1 MKTARKALVVLVR
14 KYHPRKQINM
24 LLHHKMKTEVKNTLR
39 ALSLESANV
48 NLNLLAPWQLHWAS
62 IS

>member
-24 LLHHKMKTEVKNTLR
+24 LLHHKMKPEVKNTLR

-48 NLNLLAPWQLHWAS
+48 NLNLLAP
-62 IS
+62 